1 MYRPITGIISSD
13 IKCYKLNRC
22 GWYQN
27 VNSLGSRIKI
37 QATKVRR
44 LNITNVYFFW
54 IGLPLYYGPIKHIN
68 ALKNRMLNI

>member
-1 MYRPITGIISSD
+1 MYRPITGIIYSA

-22 GWYQN
+22 VWDQN
-27 VNSLGSRIKI
+27 VNSLGSRIKM